1 MQAAPSETFGF
12 SAKPKVV
19 KARSKYREQD
29 QQDEE
34 AE

>member
-19 KARSKYREQD
+19 KPRSKYRD
-29 QQDEE
+29 QQEE
-34 AE
+34 ENE